1 MNVFIDIGMSIICGV
16 LQKIKRN
23 EVHKQDKREA
33 KMAHKKEMDSNAKTD
48 QTDNEISLLSGMLE
62 ANTCL

>member
-1 MNVFIDIGMSIICGV
+1 M